1 MIPVSLITPITAN
14 ITVVAFT
21 AAFSVTAFLFY
32 RRRGN
37 TVAEAG
43 AYGLMTTL
51 MVQSWVSQVLFIFGV
66 QRLYMWVQAI
76 LLLAA
81 VVCAVRERRI
91 LVTHLHFVLRF
102 IYADWLPAYA
112 LLSGWLLM
120 AAMRV
125 FPSASAAAQSAD
137 LLHLSSLLGW
147 VHYHAGMSL
156 PVLNCAILTAPWQP
170 SLTVG
175 LANMVA
181 YISIGSAT
189 YALARR
195 YAWPPTAITVVLL
208 VVSMPRLVHQSL
220 TLHSELLPAAAVVLA
235 ILALYRTVE
244 QPHPHDLVMLA
255 TTITYSVS
263 GGRLCYLMP
272 LVLTALSLVVLA
284 RRHGFRLWAG
294 ALFRNPVSVVTALA
308 VGLIFCQLGVVA
320 FNLANGFPWMGSAG
334 EEVVFFNADGL
345 AGAGANLIRYLL
357 QSVHLPE
364 FVDHFCRWAFDASPL
379 DGLNTFYRQG
389 IVPVLDG
396 RGAAESF
403 AISWTK
409 GDGMEWFG
417 PAGFLLILPA
427 LLYALWGGSRRL
439 KSTALAMLVYG
450 LLIALIPA
458 WRAANVQ
465 WLTPLFAG
473 CGFFSAFFLPPWR
486 IGRTGCRVLQVL
498 SLGMWVYALL

>member
-1 MIPVSLITPITAN
+1 MISVSPIIAN

-21 AAFSVTAFLFY
+21 VILSVTAILFY
-32 RRRGN
+32 RSRGN

-66 QRLYMWVQAI
+66 QRLYIWVQAI

-81 VVCAVRERRI
+81 VGCLARKRRI
-91 LVTHLHFVLRF
+91 LASHLHLVLRF
-102 IYADWLPAYA
+102 IYANWLPAYA

-120 AAMRV
+120 ASMRV

-147 VHYHAGMSL
+147 VHYHAGLSL

-170 SLTVG
+170 HLTVG

-181 YISIGSAT
+181 YISIGSGT

-208 VVSMPRLVHQSL
+208 VVSMPRLIHQSL

-244 QPHPHDLVMLA
+244 QPHAHDLVMLVA
-255 TTITYSVS
+255 AVTFSVS

-272 LVLTALSLVVLA
+272 LVLAALSLVVVA
-284 RRHGFRLWAG
+284 RRHGFRLWSG
-294 ALFRNPVSVVTALA
+294 VLFRNSGSVMLALA
-308 VGLIFCQLGVVA
+308 VGSIFCQLGVVV
-320 FNLANGFPWMGSAG
+320 FNLVNGFPWMGSSG
-334 EEVVFFNADGL
+334 EDVVFFNLDGL

-379 DGLNTFYRQG
+379 DGLNALYQQG
-389 IVPVLDG
+389 VVPILDG
-396 RGAAESF
+396 RGAAEPF
-403 AISWTK
+403 AVSWTS
-409 GDGMEWFG
+409 GDGLEWFG
-417 PAGFLLILPA
+417 PAGFLLILPS

-473 CGFFSAFFLPPWR
+473 CGFFCAFFLPPWR
-486 IGRTGCRVLQVL
+486 IGRVGCRVLQVF

>member
-1 MIPVSLITPITAN
+1 MNSVSPIIAN
-14 ITVVAFT
+14 ITAVAFS
-21 AAFSVTAFLFY
+21 AVFSVTAFLFY
-32 RRRGN
+32 RSRGN

-51 MVQSWVSQVLFIFGV
+51 MVQSWVSQVLFIFGI
-66 QRLYMWVQAI
+66 QHLYIWVQAS
-76 LLLAA
+76 LLLTAIYS
-81 VVCAVRERRI
+81 AVRKRRI
-91 LVTHLHFVLRF
+91 LVSHLHFVLRF
-102 IYADWLPAYA
+102 IYANWLPAYA

-125 FPSASAAAQSAD
+125 FPSATMAAQSAD
-137 LLHLSSLLGW
+137 LLHLSSLIGW
-147 VHYHAGMSL
+147 VHYHAGMPL
-156 PVLNCAILTAPWQP
+156 PVLNCTILTAPWQP

-181 YISIGSAT
+181 YISIGAAT

-208 VVSMPRLVHQSL
+208 VISMPRLVHQSL

-255 TTITYSVS
+255 TTITFSVS

-272 LVLTALSLVVLA
+272 LVLAALSLVVVA
-284 RRHGFRLWAG
+284 RRHGFRLWAA
-294 ALFRNPVSVVTALA
+294 ALLRNPVPVVAVLA
-308 VGLIFCQLGVVA
+308 VGSIFCQLGVVA
-320 FNLANGFPWMGSAG
+320 FNLANGFPWMGSFG
-334 EEVVFFNADGL
+334 EDVVFFNADGL

-357 QSVHLPE
+357 QAVHLPE
-364 FVDHFCRWAFDASPL
+364 FVDHFFRWAFHASPL
-379 DGLNTFYRQG
+379 DGLNALYRQG
-389 IVPVLDG
+389 VVPILDG
-396 RGAAESF
+396 RGAAEPFSV
-403 AISWTK
+403 SWAK

-417 PAGFLLILPA
+417 PVGFLLILPA
-427 LLYALWGGSRRL
+427 LPYALWGGSRRL
-439 KSTALAMLVYG
+439 KTTALAMLVYG

-458 WRAANVQ
+458 WRATNVQ

-473 CGFFSAFFLPPWR
+473 CGFFTAFFLPPWR
-486 IGRTGCRVLQVL
+486 IGRIGCRVLQVF

>member
-1 MIPVSLITPITAN
+1 MMSVSSITAN

-21 AAFSVTAFLFY
+21 AVFSVTAFLFY

-51 MVQSWVSQVLFIFGV
+51 MAQSWVSQVLFIFGV
-66 QRLYMWVQAI
+66 QQLYIAVQAI

-81 VVCAVRERRI
+81 VGYTVRERRI
-91 LVTHLHFVLRF
+91 LIYHLHIVLRF
-102 IYADWLPAYA
+102 IYANWVPAYA

-147 VHYHAGMSL
+147 VHYHARMSL

-170 SLTVG
+170 HLAVG

-208 VVSMPRLVHQSL
+208 VVSMPRLIHQSL

-244 QPHPHDLVMLA
+244 QPHSHDLVMLA
-255 TTITYSVS
+255 AAVTFSVS
-263 GGRLCYLMP
+263 SGRLCYLMP

-294 ALFRNPVSVVTALA
+294 ALFRNPRAVMAALA
-308 VGLIFCQLGVVA
+308 VGSIFCQLGVVG
-320 FNLANGFPWMGSAG
+320 FNLVNGHPWMGSTG
-334 EEVVFFNADGL
+334 EDVVFFNADGL

-357 QSVHLPE
+357 QSIHLPE
-364 FVDHFCRWAFDASPL
+364 LVDHFCRWAFDASPL
-379 DGLNTFYRQG
+379 SGLNALYRQG
-389 IVPVLDG
+389 VVPFLDG
-396 RGAAESF
+396 RGEAEPF
-403 AISWTK
+403 AVSWTA

-417 PAGFLLILPA
+417 PAGFLLILPS
-427 LLYALWGGSRRL
+427 LLYALWEGSRRL

-458 WRAANVQ
+458 WRPANVQ

-473 CGFFSAFFLPPWR
+473 CGFFIAFFLPPWR